1 MDAFLTCE
9 HITISTPE
17 LTGLHAVVTGASS
30 GIGRACA
37 LRFAQAGA
45 SLVIQAHQNRDA
57 LHSLRD
63 EAVALGG
70 TCDTVLADLSSL
82 ENCSRLVREAW
93 RRKPID
99 IWLHCAGADVLTGEA
114 AQFSFFEKLDL
125 LWKVDVR
132 GTMACCRAVGH
143 RMHERGTGVVLTIGW
158 DQATFGMEGDSGEMF
173 AAIKGSVMSFTQS
186 LARSLAPQVRV
197 NCLAP
202 GWIRT
207 KWGETASGT
216 WDERAQREVARRPVG
231 RTRRCRRGSPLPRFA
246 RRKFHHRANARHQRR
261 LRGAARGEVNRRWT
275 PMNADEKLTGST
287 RLTGSIS

>member
-1 MDAFLTCE
+1 LDYNSTGPTGCGFQLA
-9 HITISTPE
+9 IRKGVAISAPE
-17 LTGLHAVVTGASS
+17 LTSLHAVVTGASS

-63 EAVALGG
+63 EVVALGG
-70 TCDTVLADLSSL
+70 SCDTVVADLSSL

-99 IWLHCAGADVLTGEA
+99 IWLHCAGADVLTGEH
-114 AQFSFFEKLDL
+114 AQLSFFEKLDL

-132 GTMACCRAVGH
+132 GTIACCRAVGH

-158 DQATFGMEGDSGEMF
+158 DQANFGMEGDSGEMF
-173 AAIKGSVMSFTQS
+173 AAIKGSVMSFTSS

-216 WDERAQREVARRPVG
+216 WDERARLESLVG
-231 RTRRCRRGSPLPRFA
+231 RWGEPADVAAAAVYLASPAASFITAQALAINGGFA
-246 RRKFHHRANARHQRR
+246 GPH
-261 LRGAARGEVNRRWT
+261 VT
-275 PMNADEKLTGST
+275 S
-287 RLTGSIS
+287 